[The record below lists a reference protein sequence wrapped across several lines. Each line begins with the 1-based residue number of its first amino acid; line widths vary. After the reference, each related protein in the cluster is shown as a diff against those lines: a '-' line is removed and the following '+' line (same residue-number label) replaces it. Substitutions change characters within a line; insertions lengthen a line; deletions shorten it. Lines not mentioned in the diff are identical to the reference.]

1 MTAARFTSGPWWS
14 ETLRPVS
21 YCRTVPESV
30 TSRDSAA
37 AKRAA
42 ADPRKNAGRQPL
54 KTKAEKRAEAK
65 AAKARA
71 RARQKRRQALA
82 VGGAAVVVL
91 ALVVGLIVWI
101 GHSSSHPSNAAASA
115 SAAAGPS
122 PSVAE
127 SSAAFPPVPTG
138 ANPALSKKPAV
149 TKGAGTVTKL
159 KTTTLIQGTGAAI
172 QSGQT
177 INVNYVGVTYADGKE
192 FDSSW
197 SRSQAFSF
205 QVGAGNVIKG
215 WDQGLIGV
223 KVGSRVQL
231 DIPAGLAYG
240 DKPSSGQPAG
250 ALRFVVDVLSA
261 S

>member
-1 MTAARFTSGPWWS
+1 M
-14 ETLRPVS
+14 S
-21 YCRTVPESV
+21 YCRTVPDSV
-30 TSRDSAA
+30 TSRGSAA

-42 ADPRKNAGRQPL
+42 GPPRKNAGGQPL
-54 KTKAEKRAEAK
+54 RTKAEKRAEAK

-71 RARQKRRQALA
+71 RAMQKRRQAFA
-82 VGGAAVVVL
+82 VGGAAVVAL
-91 ALVVGLIVWI
+91 ALVVALIVWI
-101 GHSSSHPSNAAASA
+101 GRSSSHPSAAAASA
-115 SAAAGPS
+115 AASPS
-122 PSVAE
+122 PSVAV

-138 ANPALSKKPAV
+138 ADPALSKKPTV
-149 TKGAGTVTKL
+149 TAGTGTVSQL
-159 KTTTLIQGTGAAI
+159 KTTTLIQGTGAAVP
-172 QSGQT
+172 SGQT

-197 SRSQAFSF
+197 SRSEAFSF

-215 WDQGLIGV
+215 WDQGLTGV

-231 DIPAGLAYG
+231 DIPADLAYG
-240 DKPSSGQPAG
+240 DNPSGGQPAG

>member
-1 MTAARFTSGPWWS
+1 M
-14 ETLRPVS
+14 
-21 YCRTVPESV
+21 
-30 TSRDSAA
+30 
-37 AKRAA
+37 
-42 ADPRKNAGRQPL
+42 
-54 KTKAEKRAEAK
+54 
-65 AAKARA
+65 
-71 RARQKRRQALA
+71 LA

-91 ALVVGLIVWI
+91 ALVVGLIVWV
-101 GHSSSHPSNAAASA
+101 GHSSSHPSAAAA
-115 SAAAGPS
+115 SAAAGPN
-122 PSVAE
+122 PSAAE

-138 ANPALSKKPAV
+138 ADPALSKKPAV
-149 TKGAGTVTKL
+149 TAGTGAVSKL
-159 KTTTLIQGTGAAI
+159 NTTTLIRGTGAAV

-197 SRSQAFSF
+197 SRSKAFSF
-205 QVGAGNVIKG
+205 QVGAGHVIKG

-231 DIPAGLAYG
+231 DIPAALAYG
-240 DKPSSGQPAG
+240 DNPSGGRPAG